1 MTSSEKLKAARVRAG
16 LTQKQLADLLGCT
29 SQNVYQWESGKYK
42 LTYPSMVRIAGALG
56 QPVDSIWTLEEQNRG
71 IGIAPA
77 VDKVA
82 DSLDAIGNTLND
94 YLTSTMLDLWDSLPL
109 REKGELLTF
118 AATLADSCSWR
129 SIRPEKS
136 KVKEIREM
144 LK

>member
-29 SQNVYQWESGKYK
+29 SHNVYQWESGKYK

-71 IGIAPA
+71 IGIREETIDQAEKNA
-77 VDKVA
+77 
-82 DSLDAIGNTLND
+82 STISEGM
-94 YLTSTMLDLWDSLPL
+94 TSTLLDLWDTLPI